1 MKIKE
6 LHLRN
11 IASIETANIN
21 FEKDLNDAVTGDP
34 ASIFLIS
41 GDTGAGKSIILDGIS
56 LALYKKTPRL
66 EGVVNKKSNEY
77 TDHKGESVS
86 VNSIEQ
92 YTRLGISEND
102 DCYSE
107 LIFEGNDGKIYSAR
121 LQLGMIRGK
130 TDATGKRPLKY
141 GTPQWEY
148 KVGTSDWAKVDA
160 KAGGEPLLSAVGLSF
175 EQFGRMAMLAQGQFA
190 SFLTGDKKERVEIL
204 EQLTNT
210 EIFST
215 YGEAIKR
222 LFNNAS
228 NNKKEAESAYKTEL
242 SHTKPQEEIDA
253 LKANLQAKE
262 TEKNNL
268 NQPYTIASNKLKLVE
283 DFQKQKD
290 IYYKTTL
297 ERQNTQAIINSE
309 NYTNKKNLIIDWENS
324 ENERAWFNKKR
335 DALQDKTNAE
345 SSLNVLLNDFQTLS
359 ADIEFR
365 KNEIATKS
373 ENIHQ
378 LNDWIDARKDRDALF
393 ASAESICVQLNQYF
407 TTNQKIAD
415 ETNQLNATK
424 AKTEGLKDSVNQ
436 TLNLFS
442 HAKKLADAKQTE
454 IDNTTK
460 QRNELNP
467 SKINADIQDFT
478 RQNTN
483 LSNLKVQYE
492 NLTKT
497 QNEITN
503 LGTTI
508 SQEDIELQK
517 LQVTL
522 TEKVDALQKANETYV
537 SASNLLSSMEM
548 SMDKRLKE
556 LRKQLRDEHAK
567 TCPLCGQEIKTILH
581 DDDFSNVLSPLQE
594 EKEKIKSALTKAT
607 QEKDTAKEAFDT
619 LNGSLET
626 KKKKQIELQKDF
638 AESQKVIKKD
648 AQLLGLDVTSELL
661 PQIMAKTQT
670 ITTKIETLVDLQ
682 RQAESLQSRIN
693 ELSVEKKS
701 LDANQASADREKQRA
716 EKELEKNTLDISNYT
731 QNITNATQELEQLK
745 LQLQP
750 ILSQYYPTWEKEDIR
765 PSLTKEAKEYIDTK
779 ERVEKSTRELNEFKS
794 TLTQIQNIQSD
805 ILKSHSNWNSTNVAT
820 KYNCPDIIAEWNALC
835 RQQGILDTQITTAQ
849 KIVDDADVI
858 LSKYYTK
865 YKKTEENLKNLINQQ
880 NTISSAREF
889 ITNTNATLQ
898 SLNAAIKTAEDSI
911 AEILQKLNV
920 TTEDEIPNKEELTT
934 EIKNLNEQIETFA
947 REIGGITEQLKE
959 NNKNQ
964 DLLIKAQNTLAEK
977 TEIFNKWDKL
987 NKIFG
992 GDRFRT
998 LVQTYILRPL
1008 LNNANIYLEKIT
1020 DRYKLTCSEENEQLS
1035 ILVLDRYN
1043 KDHIRSVTVLS
1054 GGERF
1059 MISLALSLA
1068 LSSLNRSDMNVNILF
1083 IDEGFG
1089 TLDEKNLDSVMSTLE
1104 KLQEIAGQS
1113 NRRVGIISHRE
1124 ELADR
1129 IPVKIN
1135 VKKKGE
1141 GRSVVEIQ
1149 QTMPLVP

>member
-6 LHLRN
+6 LRLRN

-66 EGVVNKKSNEY
+66 EGVANKKNNDY

-121 LQLGMIRGK
+121 LQLGMIKGK
-130 TDATGKRPLKY
+130 TDASGKRPLKY
-141 GTPQWEY
+141 RKPQWEY
-148 KVGTSDWAKVDA
+148 KVGTNDWTKVEA
-160 KAGGEPLLSAVGLSF
+160 STGEPLASAVGLSF

-190 SFLTGDKKERVEIL
+190 SFLTGDKKEREEIL

-222 LFNNAS
+222 IFSNAS
-228 NNKKEAESAYKTEL
+228 TDKKDAEKDVQNEL

-253 LKANLQAKE
+253 LKATLQTKE

-268 NQPYTIASNKLKLVE
+268 NQLYRNASDKLKLVE
-283 DFQKQKD
+283 DFHKQKD
-290 IYYKTTL
+290 AYTKTTL

-324 ENERAWFNKKR
+324 ENERSCFNNKR
-335 DALQDKTNAE
+335 EALRTISTAE
-345 SSLNVLLNDFQTLS
+345 TSLKELQREFQTLS

-373 ENIHQ
+373 EDIHQ
-378 LNDWIDARKDRDALF
+378 LNEWIDARKDRDTLF
-393 ASAESICVQLNQYF
+393 SSAESICVQLKQYF
-407 TTNQKIAD
+407 ITNQKIAD
-415 ETNQLNATK
+415 ETKQLNDAK
-424 AKTEGLKDSVNQ
+424 AKTDGLKDSFNQ
-436 TLNLFS
+436 TVNLFS
-442 HAKKLADAKQTE
+442 QAKNLADAKQTE

-467 SKINADIQDFT
+467 SQINADIQNLAN
-478 RQNTN
+478 QNTA

-492 NLTKT
+492 NLSKV

-503 LGTTI
+503 LGATI
-508 SQEDIELQK
+508 SQEDVELQK
-517 LQVTL
+517 LQVSL

-537 SASNLLSSMEM
+537 NASDLLSTMEM

-594 EKEKIKSALTKAT
+594 AKEKIKSALTKAT
-607 QEKDTAKEAFDT
+607 KEKDAAKEAFDT

-626 KKKKQIELQKDF
+626 KKKKQIDLQNDF
-638 AESQKVIKKD
+638 AESKKLIKKD
-648 AQLLGLDVTSELL
+648 AQQLGLDVSSELL
-661 PQIMAKTQT
+661 PQITTKAQT
-670 ITTKIETLVDLQ
+670 ITTKIETLVGFQ
-682 RQAESLQSRIN
+682 RQAELLQSRIN
-693 ELSVEKKS
+693 DLSVEKKS
-701 LDANQASADREKQRA
+701 LDAKQASADSEKQRA
-716 EKELEKNTLDISNYT
+716 EKALEKNTSDISNYT
-731 QNITNATQELEQLK
+731 KNISSATQELEQLK

-750 ILSQYYPTWEKEDIR
+750 ILSQYYPMWEKEDIR
-765 PSLTKEAKEYIDTK
+765 PSLTKDAQEYLDAK

-794 TLTQIQNIQSD
+794 TLSQIQHSQSD
-805 ILKSHSNWNSTNVAT
+805 ILKSHSDWKSTNVAT
-820 KYNCPDIIAEWNALC
+820 QFNCSNIIAKWNALC
-835 RQQGILDTQITTAQ
+835 QQQGILDDQVTKAKNTILNVDTT
-849 KIVDDADVI
+849 

-865 YKKTEENLKNLINQQ
+865 YQKTEEDLLNLINQQ

-889 ITNTNATLQ
+889 ITNTNAKLQ
-898 SLNAAIKTAEDSI
+898 SHNDAIKTAEDNI

-920 TTEDEIPNKEELTT
+920 TNEEEIPNKDELST
-934 EIKNLNEQIETFA
+934 EIKSLSEQIETFT
-947 REIGGITEQLKE
+947 REIGGITAQLEE
-959 NNKNQ
+959 NDKNQ
-964 DLLIKAQNTLAEK
+964 GRLIDAQKALAEK

-1149 QTMPLVP
+1149 QN